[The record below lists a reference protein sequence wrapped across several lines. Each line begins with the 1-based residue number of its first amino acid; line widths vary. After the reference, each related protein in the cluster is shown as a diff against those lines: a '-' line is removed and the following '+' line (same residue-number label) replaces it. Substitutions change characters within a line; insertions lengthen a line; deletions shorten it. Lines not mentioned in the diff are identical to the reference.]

1 MQTQTLN
8 VVLYPPKE
16 VRDYA
21 VKLSASLESC
31 GGFVLDDTKFF
42 PHVTLY
48 LAEYPNDA
56 IDDVHDTLTQ
66 IVPTLMQI
74 GLKPNDYSIE
84 QGYIA
89 VTFAKTEELEL
100 MQMSIIS
107 ACNTVRK
114 GSLRLRDIEKMESY
128 DPVQRENIDMYGFR
142 SVGESFYPHLT
153 LTKCA
158 GPIPVSLPHFDPE
171 KLTFNSA
178 TLALMRVG
186 EYGTARELIHTYS
199 I

>member
-8 VVLYPPKE
+8 VVIYPPKE

-21 VKLSASLESC
+21 IKLSASLKSC
-31 GGFVLDDTKFF
+31 EGFVLDDSKFF

-56 IDDVHDTLTQ
+56 IDDVHDALTK
-66 IVPTLMQI
+66 IIPTLRQI
-74 GLKPNDYSIE
+74 ELKPNDYSIE

-89 VTFAKTEELEL
+89 VNYAKTEELEL
-100 MQMSIIS
+100 IQMSIIS
-107 ACNTVRK
+107 ACNPLRK
-114 GSLRLRDIEKMESY
+114 GSLRLRDMEKMESY
-128 DPVQRENIDMYGFR
+128 NPVQRENIDTYGFR
-142 SVGESFYPHLT
+142 SVGESFCPHLT
-153 LTKCA
+153 LTKCI

-178 TLALMRVG
+178 TMALMSVG
-186 EYGTARELIHTYS
+186 EYGTARKLINTYS
-199 I
+199 V